1 MLLCT
6 VTGRSSG
13 RITLSSPAATLAVI
27 CRGCGPNSTWLRS
40 SVSCPPD
47 SRYSGWT
54 ASRAC
59 GRTTWSPESPVTDTL
74 LTRLAPP
81 ITGTSRSPSRI
92 SHQARPQRLPTCRQR
107 PITVRTRA
115 IPRVGVRWIAPRL
128 SRALATPAASSAAA
142 TVSQPS
148 IERGRGGA
156 GSATVPAGALQ
167 LQPAAGELQSP
178 EGAPQPPGCA
188 PVPVPVAEAACACS
202 PSGLWPVGGGAGAS
216 GGHCPCPC
224 PCGGHCPCWE
234 PPPGG
239 GSGRPGGGGGG
250 GAAGLVTPPGRSWD
264 ISTRPSAI
272 STSATTTVPRANGPI
287 SISPARTSAPT
298 AIKLFI
304 PPCRRT
310 DTPGT
315 SPWRGTPRADGATP
329 VGTPP

>member
-92 SHQARPQRLPTCRQR
+92 SHQARPQRLPTIRPR

-115 IPRVGVRWIAPRL
+115 IPRVGVRWITPRL

-148 IERGRGGA
+148 MERGRGGA
-156 GSATVPAGALQ
+156 GSATVPAGEP
-167 LQPAAGELQSP
+167 QPAAGELQP
-178 EGAPQPPGCA
+178 PRGAPRSPGCA
-188 PVPVPVAEAACACS
+188 PAPAPVTEAACACS
-202 PSGLWPVGGGAGAS
+202 PSGLCPVGGGAGAS
-216 GGHCPCPC
+216 GCQYPCPSGC
-224 PCGGHCPCWE
+224 HCPCWE
-234 PPPGG
+234 PPLGG
-239 GSGRPGGGGGG
+239 GSGRRGGGGGGGG
-250 GAAGLVTPPGRSWD
+250 GAAGLVTPPGRSCD

-272 STSATTTVPRANGPI
+272 TTVPRANGPI

-298 AIKLFI
+298 AITLFI